1 MTSATVLTGLLTAGL
16 LISLAEPARAQ
27 RKDSIPVALK
37 REYGLARFSDCRLDV
52 SIYEGKGRSHVVCS
66 RLPAPGR
73 PAVVRHDRALTGGET
88 SEILKLAGAS
98 DLLGDG

>member
-52 SIYEGKGRSHVVCS
+52 SIYEGKGRPTWSALDCRRRDAQRSSVTIGL
-66 RLPAPGR
+66 LPEAR
-73 PAVVRHDRALTGGET
+73 PAR
-88 SEILKLAGAS
+88 S
-98 DLLGDG
+98 